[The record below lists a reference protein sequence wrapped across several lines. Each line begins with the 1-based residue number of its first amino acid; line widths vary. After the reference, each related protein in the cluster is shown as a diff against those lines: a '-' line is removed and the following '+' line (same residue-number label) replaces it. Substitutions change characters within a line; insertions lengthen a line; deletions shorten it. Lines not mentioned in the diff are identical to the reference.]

1 MKKVSLAIHPLHAC
15 FLALF
20 LALEVSS
27 SAQQTPPPPADQA
40 EINRQLLQRIE
51 ELEKEVQRLTS
62 QPATSAAPV
71 AAPEPTPVAETPPV
85 RAVNDRLTLNVF
97 GDVGFHATDAPE
109 VSSNTFNIG
118 NLDIFMTSRLSEKV
132 SLLGE
137 VLFIANS
144 DNTISADIERLLL
157 RYRYNDYFAFA
168 MGRYHT
174 SIGYYNT
181 AFHRGAWFETAI
193 GRPFMYAFDDEIPLQ
208 EVGVTTSGQ
217 IPSGKLGLHYVAEVG
232 NGRLHTLNTEP
243 AQNTQDHNNGKSFNV
258 ALFARPTVVP
268 DLQVGFSIYHD
279 YLTFPDHIDHGELI
293 ATVYAVYV
301 NSKYELLNEAMLVRH
316 TTTLAGAPGVFHTSA
331 FYTQFSRAFG
341 KYRPYFRYEYF
352 NSSDNDPIYGN
363 PSDGEIVGRRNG
375 PSAGVR
381 YDFNEHA
388 AFKLQYDRLAI
399 GGLGS
404 SNTLGI
410 QFAFTF

>member
-1 MKKVSLAIHPLHAC
+1 MKKGFLAIHPIPAC
-15 FLALF
+15 CLAMFLALG
-20 LALEVSS
+20 VSS
-27 SAQQTPPPPADQA
+27 SAQQGPPTPPSQA
-40 EINRQLLQRIE
+40 EINQQFLLRIE

-62 QPATSAAPV
+62 QPAPSLSPA
-71 AAPEPTPVAETPPV
+71 AAPEPTPVVDTPPV
-85 RAVNDRLTLNVF
+85 HAVNDRLTLNVF
-97 GDVGFHATDAPE
+97 GDVGFHATDDPE
-109 VSSNTFNIG
+109 VSSNTFDIG

-144 DNTISADIERLLL
+144 DNTISADVERLLL

-181 AFHRGAWFETAI
+181 AFHRGAWFETTI

-208 EVGVTTSGQ
+208 EIGVTASGR
-217 IPSGKLGLHYVAEVG
+217 IPSGKLRLHYVAEVG
-232 NGRLHTLNTEP
+232 NGRVHTLNSEP
-243 AQNTQDHNNGKSFNV
+243 AQNTLDQNNGKSFDV
-258 ALFARPTVVP
+258 ALFARPAAVP

-279 YLTFPDHIDHGELI
+279 YITFPDNINHSELI
-293 ATVYAVYV
+293 STAYAVYV

-316 TTTLAGAPGVFHTSA
+316 TTTRAGAPGIFHTSA
-331 FYTQFSRAFG
+331 FYTQLSRAFG

-363 PSDGEIVGRRNG
+363 PDDGEVLGRRNG
-375 PSAGVR
+375 PSVGLR

-399 GGLGS
+399 AGEDS

>member
-15 FLALF
+15 CLALF

-301 NSKYELLNEAMLVRH
+301 NSKYELLNEAILTGLRQVSSLFPVR
-316 TTTLAGAPGVFHTSA
+316 V
-331 FYTQFSRAFG
+331 
-341 KYRPYFRYEYF
+341 
-352 NSSDNDPIYGN
+352 
-363 PSDGEIVGRRNG
+363 
-375 PSAGVR
+375 
-381 YDFNEHA
+381 
-388 AFKLQYDRLAI
+388 LQL
-399 GGLGS
+399 LG
-404 SNTLGI
+404 
-410 QFAFTF
+410 

>member
-1 MKKVSLAIHPLHAC
+1 MKKVFLAIHPIHAC
-15 FLALF
+15 CLALF
-20 LALEVSS
+20 LALEVS
-27 SAQQTPPPPADQA
+27 APGQQSPPPAPNQA
-40 EINRQLLQRIE
+40 EINQQLLRRVE
-51 ELEKEVQRLTS
+51 ELEIEVQRLTS
-62 QPATSAAPV
+62 QSATSPAPA
-71 AAPEPTPVAETPPV
+71 AAPESPPLVETPPV
-85 RAVNDRLTLNVF
+85 HAVNDRLNLNVF
-97 GDVGFHATDAPE
+97 GDVGYHATDAPG
-109 VSSNTFNIG
+109 VSSNTFDIG
-118 NLDIFMTSRLSEKV
+118 TLDIFMTSRLSEKV

-144 DNTISADIERLLL
+144 DNTIYADIERLLL
-157 RYRYNDYFAFA
+157 QYRYNDYFAFT

-193 GRPFMYAFDDEIPLQ
+193 GRPFMYAFGNEIPLQ
-208 EVGVTTSGQ
+208 EVGVSTSGQ

-232 NGRLHTLNTEP
+232 NGRDHILDTEP

-258 ALFARPTVVP
+258 ALFARPSAIP

-279 YLTFPDHIDHGELI
+279 YLTFPNNIDHSELI
-293 ATVYAVYV
+293 STVYAVYV

-316 TTTLAGAPGVFHTSA
+316 TTSLTGAPGVFHTSA
-331 FYTQFSRAFG
+331 FYTQLSRAFG
-341 KYRPYFRYEYF
+341 KYRPYFRYAYL
-352 NSSDNDPIYGN
+352 NSSNDDPIYGN
-363 PSDGEIVGRRNG
+363 PEDGEVVGRRNG
-375 PSAGVR
+375 PSVGVR

-388 AFKLQYDRLAI
+388 AAKLQYDRLAI